1 MVKFRIRV
9 DIGSGEY
16 EVETGIESVIAWER
30 KYKTKASKLAEG
42 IGMEDICFLAW
53 QASKKNKIT
62 VPAVFDDF
70 INKIEDLEIVS
81 TEDVNPTQEEPS
93 DDSSESSS

>member
-16 EVETGIESVIAWER
+16 EVETGIESIVAWER

-70 INKIEDLEIVS
+70 INKIEELEIVS
-81 TEDVNPTQEEPS
+81 TEEVNPTQEEPF
-93 DDSSESSS
+93 DGSSESSS

>member
-9 DIGSGEY
+9 DIGNGAY
-16 EVETGIESVIAWER
+16 EVETGIGSIIKWER
-30 KYKTKASKLAEG
+30 KYKTKASKLADG

-53 QASKKNKIT
+53 EASKKEKIT

-70 INKIEDLEIVS
+70 LDRIEELEVVA
-81 TEDVNPTQEEPS
+81 TDEVNPTLEEPS
-93 DDSSESSS
+93 DGSSENYS

>member
-9 DIGSGEY
+9 DIGNGAY
-16 EVETGIESVIAWER
+16 EVETGIGSIIKWER
-30 KYKTKASKLAEG
+30 KYKTKASKLADG

-53 QASKKNKIT
+53 EASKKEKIT

-70 INKIEDLEIVS
+70 LDRIEELEVVA
-81 TEDVNPTQEEPS
+81 TDEVNPTPEEPS
-93 DDSSESSS
+93 DGSSENYS

>member
-30 KYKTKASKLAEG
+30 KFKTKASKLAEG

-53 QASKKNKIT
+53 QASKKHKIT

-70 INKIEDLEIVS
+70 IAKIEDLEIVS
-81 TEDVNPTQEEPS
+81 TEDVNPTREEPS
-93 DDSSESSS
+93 DDSSASSS